1 MDELYICRT
10 QYSTI
15 YLDSCRYLN
24 VHHRMIMV
32 LYYVLISLFCLKPG
46 EEIIFACFTSTKV
59 YLQYFSENYVVQNL
73 VSSGCLSNNKE
84 QNKK

>member
-1 MDELYICRT
+1 MDELYNCRT

-24 VHHRMIMV
+24 VHHRLIMV

-46 EEIIFACFTSTKV
+46 EGRKELFLHVLLPLIIRYICNIFHKIM
-59 YLQYFSENYVVQNL
+59 
-73 VSSGCLSNNKE
+73 
-84 QNKK
+84 